1 MHKILIVDDEQNIR
15 ELLKSILSDI
25 GEVYE
30 AENGKQ
36 GLYFFNNNTP
46 DIILL
51 DIMLP
56 DISGVELLQE
66 IREKNKDVYIVM
78 ITAYETIK
86 SVIDIMNIN
95 ISGYITKP
103 FIIKEV
109 REKIKEILSN
119 KKS

>member
-1 MHKILIVDDEQNIR
+1 MNKILIVDDEQNIR
-15 ELLKSILSDI
+15 ELLKSILSDV

-36 GLYFFNNNTP
+36 GLYIFNRETP
-46 DIILL
+46 DIVLL

-56 DISGVELLQE
+56 DISGIELLQE
-66 IREKNKDVYIVM
+66 IREKNKEVPVVM

-86 SVIDIMNIN
+86 SVIDIMSIN

-109 REKIKEILSN
+109 REKIKEILSD
-119 KKS
+119 KK

>member
-1 MHKILIVDDEQNIR
+1 MHKILIVDDGQNIR

-36 GLYFFNNNTP
+36 GLFIFNRELP
-46 DIILL
+46 DIVLL

-56 DISGVELLQE
+56 DISGIELLQE
-66 IREKNKDVYIVM
+66 IREKNKEVHVVM

-109 REKIKEILSN
+109 REKIKEILTQE
-119 KKS
+119 K

>member
-36 GLYFFNNNTP
+36 GLFIFNRELP
-46 DIILL
+46 DIVLL

-56 DISGVELLQE
+56 DISGIELLQE
-66 IREKNKDVYIVM
+66 IREKNKEVHVVM

-109 REKIKEILSN
+109 REKIKEILTQE
-119 KKS
+119 K